1 MKKDPDQNSTDSAE
15 IEALIT
21 RIERGQLRD
30 EDAQL
35 LARLLRLLLR
45 LITLLQQ
52 KNASLSR
59 LKRLLFGPRSDT
71 RREANS
77 SPGAGAEGESDSES
91 STSTENSS
99 PDTPKGSRSQSPPR
113 KGGHGR
119 MGAEAYT
126 GARVVRCR
134 DEELTHGARCPHD
147 GCRGKL
153 YDTKQPAIFI
163 RLTGQPLVGA
173 ERYEQEVLR
182 CSACQERFTAPLP
195 AGVKP
200 EKYDETCDVSL
211 ALAKYGAGLPWYR
224 LARLQESF
232 GVPLPESIQFE
243 RCEAV
248 ADAALPIFLYL
259 RRLAADGEV
268 IYSDDTRVRILSC
281 LKENKDLKEEDR
293 RGTQTSGLVIEIGG
307 RKIAIYANGRR
318 HAGEN
323 IDELLKARSA
333 ELGKPIQMADALA
346 ANWSGQE
353 ETVEAKCLAHARRK
367 FIDIERAFP
376 VECGRVLDAIA
387 EVYRVEAETEGMSA
401 QERLERHQVRSG
413 PVMAE
418 LREWIEEEF
427 AERRTEPNSSL
438 GQAFRYVLRHWEG
451 LTRFLTV
458 AGVPLD
464 NNTAERALKRAVL
477 LRKNALFYKNEH
489 GASVGAILH
498 VMSS

>member
-1 MKKDPDQNSTDSAE
+1 MCRVESAPLPMKKDPDHNSTDSAK

-45 LITLLQQ
+45 LITLLQH

-59 LKRLLFGPRSDT
+59 LKRLLFGPRSDK

-77 SPGAGAEGESDSES
+77 SPGAGSEGESDSAS
-91 STSTENSS
+91 SASTENSS
-99 PDTPKGSRSQSPPR
+99 PDTPKGVRSQNPSR
-113 KGGHGR
+113 KSGHGR
-119 MGAEAYT
+119 MGVEAYT
-126 GARVVRCR
+126 GARAVRYR
-134 DEELTHGARCPHD
+134 DAELTHGARCPHD
-147 GCRGKL
+147 GCCGKL

-173 ERYEQEVLR
+173 TRYEQEVLR

-195 AGVKP
+195 AI
-200 EKYDETCDVSL
+200 
-211 ALAKYGAGLPWYR
+211 AL
-224 LARLQESF
+224 
-232 GVPLPESIQFE
+232 
-243 RCEAV
+243 
-248 ADAALPIFLYL
+248 
-259 RRLAADGEV
+259 
-268 IYSDDTRVRILSC
+268 
-281 LKENKDLKEEDR
+281 
-293 RGTQTSGLVIEIGG
+293 
-307 RKIAIYANGRR
+307 YANSRR

-323 IDELLKARSA
+323 IDELLKDRSA
-333 ELGKPIQMADALA
+333 ELGRPIQMADALA
-346 ANWSGQE
+346 ANWSGRE
-353 ETVEAKCLAHARRK
+353 ETVEAKCLAHARRM

-387 EVYRVEAETEGMSA
+387 EVYRVEAGTEGMSA

-427 AERRTEPNSSL
+427 AERRAEPNSSL

-489 GASVGAILH
+489 GASVGAILQSLIETCRLNG
-498 VMSS
+498 VGAWEYLLTLMRNRSDARANPEAYLPWSYAREEPEEECELRAA